1 MKKPFIWGLI
11 LLGLFFALP
20 AKPISA
26 AVKPHL
32 SLDPATVDIESG
44 DQFTLKLLIDTGT
57 LPVVAADAKVSF
69 PKAKLEVVSVKVGTY
84 FDSITKIIG
93 NQTGNLEIHAY
104 GKVQGST
111 QTGAGDL
118 AVITFKS
125 LSPGTA
131 VVDLICTDGI
141 TTDSNIADTAG
152 NDIIDCSQTAGSEIA
167 ISQTGI
173 EAKTALTPTP
183 TPAKLPKAGNMAPSL
198 MLLAIGSFSLILG
211 FSVFAFQKGTV

>member
-1 MKKPFIWGLI
+1 MKKPFILGLI
-11 LLGLFFALP
+11 LLGLTFAVS
-20 AKPISA
+20 AKSVSA

-32 SLDPATVDIESG
+32 SLDPATEDIESG
-44 DQFTLKLLIDTGT
+44 DQFTLKLLIDAGT
-57 LPVVAADAKVSF
+57 QSVVAADAKVSF
-69 PKAKLEVVSVKVGTY
+69 PKGKLEVVSVKVGTY
-84 FDSITKIIG
+84 FDSMTKIIG

-131 VVDLICTDGI
+131 IVDLICTDGV
-141 TTDSNIADTAG
+141 TTDSNMADTAG
-152 NDIIDCSQTAGSEIA
+152 NDIIDCSQTDGSEIT
-167 ISQTGI
+167 ISQTGTQ
-173 EAKTALTPTP
+173 AASAATPTP
-183 TPAKLPKAGNMAPSL
+183 TPSKLPKAGNMTPSL

-211 FSVFAFQKGTV
+211 FSGLAFQKESI

>member
-11 LLGLFFALP
+11 LLGLFFVLP
-20 AKPISA
+20 AKSVSA

-32 SLDPATVDIESG
+32 SLDPATDDIGSG
-44 DQFTLKLLIDTGT
+44 DQFVLTLLIDAGIQS
-57 LPVVAADAKVSF
+57 VVAADAKVSF

-84 FDSITKIIG
+84 FDSLTKIIG

-118 AVITFKS
+118 AVITFRS

-131 VVDLICTDGI
+131 IVDLVCADGV

-152 NDIIDCSQTAGSEIA
+152 NDITDCSQTIGSEIL
-167 ISQTGI
+167 ISQAGA
-173 EAKTALTPTP
+173 EAAGAATPTP
-183 TPAKLPKAGNMAPSL
+183 TPSKLPKAGNMNPSL
-198 MLLAIGSFSLILG
+198 MLLAIGSLSLILG
-211 FSVFAFQKGTV
+211 FSALAFQKESI